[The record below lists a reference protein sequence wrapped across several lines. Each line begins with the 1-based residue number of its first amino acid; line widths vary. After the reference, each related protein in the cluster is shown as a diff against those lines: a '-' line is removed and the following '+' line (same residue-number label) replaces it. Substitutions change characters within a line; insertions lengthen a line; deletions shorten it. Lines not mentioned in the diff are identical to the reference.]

1 MLAAYAALLAGG
13 AAALFV
19 LHERSLLV
27 QTTNFAAFG
36 SAACSVAANVGT
48 GAAPAKGSGGSYTR
62 WMIGIHLG
70 MVLPLAYGAFVGV
83 MAVQRLG
90 QMGLLDLEFAVM
102 ASLTAV
108 SIAALVL
115 IFLLRPRKASAAEG
129 ALV

>member
-1 MLAAYAALLAGG
+1 
-13 AAALFV
+13 
-19 LHERSLLV
+19 
-27 QTTNFAAFG
+27 
-36 SAACSVAANVGT
+36 
-48 GAAPAKGSGGSYTR
+48 
-62 WMIGIHLG
+62 
-70 MVLPLAYGAFVGV
+70 